1 MYMYSLHNIVHVIYM
16 SMSLPRHT
24 EVSVLPALH
33 EDAELLRLGGLEEAV
48 ASSLHHR
55 PALNMKVR
63 VRVEITTAL
72 LDHVCHILW

>member
-1 MYMYSLHNIVHVIYM
+1 M
-16 SMSLPRHT
+16 
-24 EVSVLPALH
+24 LPALH
-33 EDAELLRLGGLEEAV
+33 EDAELLRLGRLEEAV

-72 LDHVCHILW
+72 LDHVRHILRYKKYVHDIKAG